1 MALDFLVFLLR
12 LFKCQ
17 KARKIFFKFHVSD
30 VYVYNLKACDGEI
43 VNVTPT
49 EF

>member
-1 MALDFLVFLLR
+1 MPHFKVLEKAGKDALF
-12 LFKCQ
+12 Q
-17 KARKIFFKFHVSD
+17 FHVSD